1 MKTLTIPQ
9 KQKLKTTLLIRKIMC
24 TVFWDRKGILL
35 VDFLL
40 GGESINAEQYC
51 EILRKFRYTIQNKR
65 CRMRSE
71 GIVLIHDNARPHSA
85 GITQSLIQEFGWE
98 QFDHPPYNPDLA
110 TSDFHLFLHLRR
122 DFGGR
127 CLDSDDDAED
137 GVQQWLSS
145 MLASFYDWV

>member
-1 MKTLTIPQ
+1 MH
-9 KQKLKTTLLIRKIMC
+9 
-24 TVFWDRKGILL
+24 
-35 VDFLL
+35 
-40 GGESINAEQYC
+40 
-51 EILRKFRYTIQNKR
+51 
-65 CRMRSE
+65 SE

-127 CLDSDDDAED
+127 CLDSDDDTED

-145 MLASFYDWV
+145 MLASFYERV